1 MRINV
6 TFKHMDSSDA
16 LKDYVQKRFEKI
28 NKYVDAPMDVKVVL
42 TTEKF
47 RSKAEVIIA
56 ANGLRTA
63 AREEQPDMHSAIDL
77 LSDKIEIQLR
87 KFKERQVER
96 GREPKQGIIPAQAPR
111 PSDIILHV
119 EKIDMSP
126 LDVDQALDKLQSGS
140 VSFVP
145 FMNKDTN
152 ELSILFWREDG
163 TLGLIE
169 A

>member
-6 TFKHMDSSDA
+6 TFKHMDSSEA
-16 LKDYVQKRFEKI
+16 LKDYVQKRFDKI
-28 NKYVDAPMDVKVVL
+28 KKYVDAPMDVKVVL

-47 RSKAEVIIA
+47 RSKAEVIIS

-63 AREEQPDMHSAIDL
+63 AREEQADMHSAIDL
-77 LSDKIEIQLR
+77 LSDKIEIQLK

-96 GREPKQGIIPAQAPR
+96 GREPKQSIIAEQGPR

-119 EKIDMSP
+119 EKIDRSP
-126 LDVDQALDKLQSGS
+126 IDIEQAMEKLQSGS

-145 FMNKDTN
+145 FINKDTN
-152 ELSILFWREDG
+152 EFSILFWREDG
-163 TLGLIE
+163 TLGIIE
-169 A
+169 V